1 MSSVHL
7 CDGCGKTVD
16 FPVKLGRTI
25 PRDYCEDCA
34 LVARKFMEGEDAL
47 RKALHENFIDD
58 RASLIA
64 NLLARSF
71 KLPDVPDA

>member
-1 MSSVHL
+1 MASVHV
-7 CDGCGKTVD
+7 CDGCGKPID
-16 FPVKLGRTI
+16 APVVLGRTV

-34 LVARKFMEGEDAL
+34 VVARKFMEGEDAL
-47 RKALHENFIDD
+47 RKALHEKFIDD

-64 NLLARSF
+64 NLLAGSF